1 MTLTQRSARKSLHS
15 GQASV
20 EALLVL
26 MILGILIFGGIE
38 LSQGVAVRQA
48 MDSGAGAAARVLSLD
63 PAQWSFAS
71 IVIQQSVDQNIMGA
85 SPSVTV
91 QVMDSAGNPRSAAW
105 LSGSPFGTA
114 FILEAS
120 APFQASIP
128 FLSSSATTIRVR
140 HWGIVERYP

>member
-1 MTLTQRSARKSLHS
+1 MSTQKSVRNPQE

-26 MILGILIFGGIE
+26 MILGLVIFGGIE
-38 LSQGVAVRQA
+38 LSRGVAIRQA
-48 MDSGAGAAARVLSLD
+48 LDSGVGAAARAFSLD
-63 PAQWSFAS
+63 PSQWSFATS
-71 IVIQQSVDQNIMGA
+71 VVQQSVDQNILGGG
-85 SPSVTV
+85 PTV
-91 QVMDSAGNPRSAAW
+91 SIQIYDAANTPRSSAW

-120 APFQASIP
+120 APFRADIP
-128 FLSSSATTIRVR
+128 FLPGSTITIRVR